1 MAQKYKSK
9 WTGPQIDEAVG
20 NVSKKIDKDSL
31 IGSDGI
37 TINKTDST
45 IEISGTELVKKT
57 TEANKVYGTDSTGGQ
72 ALKPFANTP
81 TPSALAAYNDVSN
94 LKTSVPVE
102 DLDCTNKKYVDD
114 NFVKKVT
121 TATQDS
127 RVYGLWPNGEQ
138 AVFKLSQNIPEI
150 HNIAQYTTGD
160 NIRTNTPIDNLDC
173 ANKKYVDDAVSSVS
187 SLAAPITF
195 ETVEQLD
202 NYVKTSASAK
212 KGQIASVL
220 NTTEQRAYLI
230 IAVGE

>member
-9 WTGPQIDEAVG
+9 WTGPQVDEAVG

-31 IGSDGI
+31 IGSNGI

-45 IEISGTELVKKT
+45 IEISGVELVKKT
-57 TEANKVYGTDSTGGQ
+57 IETNKVYGTDSTGGQ
-72 ALKPFANTP
+72 ALKPFTDTP
-81 TPSALAAYNDVSN
+81 TPSALATYNDVSN

-114 NFVKKVT
+114 
-121 TATQDS
+121 
-127 RVYGLWPNGEQ
+127 
-138 AVFKLSQNIPEI
+138 
-150 HNIAQYTTGD
+150 
-160 NIRTNTPIDNLDC
+160 
-173 ANKKYVDDAVSSVS
+173 AVSSS
-187 SLAAPITF
+187 STPITF

-220 NTTEQRAYLI
+220 STTEQRAYLI

>member
-9 WTGPQIDEAVG
+9 WTGPQIDEAIG

-45 IEISGTELVKKT
+45 IEIRGTELVKKT
-57 TEANKVYGTDSTGGQ
+57 TEGNKVYGTDSTGGQ
-72 ALKPFANTP
+72 ALKPFADTP

-114 NFVKKVT
+114 NCVQTVK
-121 TATQDS
+121 TATQDA
-127 RVYGLWPNGEQ
+127 RVYGLTVDGEQ
-138 AVFKLSQNIPEI
+138 TVFRLSQNIPRDG
-150 HNIAQYTTGD
+150 NVAQYTTD
-160 NIRTNTPIDNLDC
+160 NNIRTSEPINDLDC
-173 ANKKYVDDAVSSVS
+173 TNKKYVDDAVSSVS
-187 SLAAPITF
+187 SLVAPITF

>member
-1 MAQKYKSK
+1 MAQKYKSN
-9 WTGPQIDEAVG
+9 WTGPQVDEAIG
-20 NVSKKIDKDSL
+20 NVAKKKDKDSVS
-31 IGSDGI
+31 GSDGI
-37 TINKTDST
+37 TVNKTDST

-57 TEANKVYGTDSTGGQ
+57 IETNKVYGTDSTGGQ

-114 NFVKKVT
+114 NYVAKST
-121 TATQDS
+121 S
-127 RVYGLWPNGEQ
+127 NYIVYGNIDEGKPYTYTLSINPLSN
-138 AVFKLSQNIPEI
+138 AVAKYNNYGILS
-150 HNIAQYTTGD
+150 
-160 NIRTNTPIDNLDC
+160 TNTPTEDLNC
-173 ANKKYVDDAVSSVS
+173 ANKKYVDDAVSSAS
-187 SLAAPITF
+187 SLATPITF
-195 ETVEQLD
+195 ETVDQLD
-202 NYVKTSASAK
+202 NYVKTSVSAK

>member
-9 WTGPQIDEAVG
+9 WTGPQVDEAIG

-37 TINKTDST
+37 TIKKTDSN
-45 IEISGTELVKKT
+45 IEISGVELVKKT
-57 TEANKVYGTDSTGGQ
+57 IETNKVYGTDSTGEQ

-114 NFVKKVT
+114 NYVKKVT
-121 TATQDS
+121 TITQDA
-127 RVYGLWPNGEQ
+127 RVYGLNAGGEQ
-138 AVFKLSQNIPEI
+138 VVFKLSQNVPEI
-150 HNIAQYTTGD
+150 DNVAQYTTGG

-173 ANKKYVDDAVSSVS
+173 TNKKYVDDAVSSAS
-187 SLAAPITF
+187 SLATPITF

-220 NTTEQRAYLI
+220 STTEQRAYLI